1 MVRRWILGWN
11 VAAPISAVGLGLAS
25 GSSLAALGVLAS
37 AHGPW
42 LYATLRPGCEWWG
55 TQVKGLNNGG
65 NKVWLTI
72 DDGPDPEDT
81 PRLLDQ
87 LDAAGQRATFFV
99 IGEKARRHPEWLL
112 EMLRRGHRI
121 GNHTLTHPAG
131 RFWALPR
138 RRVEQEIKSCQ
149 EIVRAVT
156 DGYECA
162 WFRAPAGLRSHVVHP
177 VLKSMNLALA
187 GWTVRGL
194 DGVSAKPEL
203 VLQRLERGLQAGAG
217 ILMHEGRLA
226 QDGSRLAP
234 RVLAGLLQAM
244 ARSDLTTGF
253 PD

>member
-1 MVRRWILGWN
+1 MLRRWILGWN
-11 VAAPISAVGLGLAS
+11 LAAPFSAVGVGLAS

-37 AHGPW
+37 AHWPW

-55 TQVKGLNNGG
+55 AQVKGLDKGTG
-65 NKVWLTI
+65 KVWLTI

-81 PRLLDQ
+81 PCLLDQ

-99 IGEKARRHPEWLL
+99 IGQKVQRSPEWIP
-112 EMLRRGHRI
+112 EILRRGHRI
-121 GNHTLTHPAG
+121 GNHTMTHPAG

-138 RRVEQEIKSCQ
+138 HRVEQEIKACQ
-149 EIVRAVT
+149 DTVRAVT
-156 DGYECA
+156 GGYECA

-177 VLKSMNLALA
+177 VLRSMNLALA
-187 GWTVRGL
+187 GWTVRGF

-203 VLQRLERGLQAGAG
+203 VLRRLESGLQEGAG

-244 ARSDLTTGF
+244 SRSELTTGF